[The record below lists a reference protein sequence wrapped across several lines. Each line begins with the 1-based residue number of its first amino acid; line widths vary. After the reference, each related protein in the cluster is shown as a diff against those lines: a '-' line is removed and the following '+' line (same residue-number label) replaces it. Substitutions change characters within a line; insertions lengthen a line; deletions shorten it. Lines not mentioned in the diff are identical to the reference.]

1 MEKDKKYRITA
12 DRTSEHAEPLKAVP
26 IDSEWYF
33 VNEGHPQYKPY
44 MTKSVVQRVEVY
56 RRYKYET
63 TKLWELMQ
71 QLVWTGSSEPVFIRR
86 SAKEMTVTITPAMR
100 NYLMKEYDGRWTL
113 NMIGRDLYRR
123 MRTEQPDQ
131 VALDEKNKKQEAK
144 YLRALELQNKAA
156 ALWHNMQIEKD
167 LEVL

>member
-1 MEKDKKYRITA
+1 MPRKR
-12 DRTSEHAEPLKAVP
+12 RLPLRAVP
-26 IDSEWYF
+26 IGSEFYF

-63 TKLWELMQ
+63 TKLWELME

-100 NYLMKEYDGRWTL
+100 KYLMKEYDGRWTL

-131 VALDEKNKKQEAK
+131 AALDEKNKKQEAK